1 MDFKKLIIFC
11 IFYIFFV
18 NKIQSFEYREYHYSS
33 DNCKDKLHHIYSTS
47 MCSEYG
53 LIQYNSGDSKVTIV
67 KSINYGTCEI
77 DTNSTLVSTTY
88 FVNKCTKLNSIS
100 SVFIRVEPDQN
111 PYKLTDFC
119 NSISFINNNC
129 DNVIVKSFK
138 NNTCFNSND
147 YDFNNNN
154 NNNNSSNNNNNNNN
168 STEINNFKRISC
180 RGSYI
185 DIDVCN
191 GGCSDIQC
199 NFNATIDSNSAS
211 CPEIQFQ
218 NLHNNSQKLNISSIL
233 LFLFSI
239 LLILLIF

>member
-1 MDFKKLIIFC
+1 MNFKTLVLLC
-11 IFYIFFV
+11 IFFIFFA
-18 NKIQSFEYREYHYSS
+18 NKIKSFEYREYHYDG

-53 LIQYNSGDSKVTIV
+53 LIQYNSTDSKVTII
-67 KSINYGTCEI
+67 KSIHFGTCEI
-77 DTNSTLVSTTY
+77 DTNKTLVSTTY
-88 FVNKCTKLNSIS
+88 FVNKCTKINSNS
-100 SVFIRVEPDQN
+100 SVFVRVEPDDN

-138 NNTCFNSND
+138 NNTCFHSKD
-147 YDFNNNN
+147 YEINNNN
-154 NNNNSSNNNNNNNN
+154 E
-168 STEINNFKRISC
+168 TETINKFNRISC

-191 GGCSDIQC
+191 GGCSDLQC

-218 NLHNNSQKLNISSIL
+218 DLHNNSQKLNNSSIL
-233 LFLFSI
+233 LFLFST